1 MILSCEDIIYD
12 LIYLFTIQYLTC
24 SNPAISF
31 SYEGK
36 DDSSYKNPLFMS
48 GKTMA
53 ALFRTWGTLMVMC
66 YVSFGKDSGCLT
78 SIDDFTYFDL
88 VTLGKEKFPYLRCTT
103 YAGIA
108 IA

>member
-1 MILSCEDIIYD
+1 
-12 LIYLFTIQYLTC
+12 
-24 SNPAISF
+24 
-31 SYEGK
+31 
-36 DDSSYKNPLFMS
+36 MS

-66 YVSFGKDSGCLT
+66 YLSFGKDTDSGCLT

-88 VTLGKEKFPYLRCTT
+88 VTLGKEKFPYLRCVVVLRMQELH
-103 YAGIA
+103 A